1 MEILHLLG
9 LLLTGAFVSD
19 YIRIRK
25 QNAKLSR
32 NISVLSEY
40 VAKHYGLDYT
50 YWLINKEEDK

>member
-32 NISVLSEY
+32 NVTTLSKY
-40 VAKHYGLDYT
+40 VAKHYGLHYT
-50 YWLINKEEDK
+50 YWLIYKEEDE

>member
-9 LLLTGAFVSD
+9 LLLTGAIVAD
-19 YIRIRK
+19 YIRIRR

-32 NISVLSEY
+32 NVATLSEY

-50 YWLINKEEDK
+50 YWLINKEEDE